1 MSEMPFASL
10 GISQPYIKK
19 LREEGIVTPTP
30 IQEAAIPIL
39 LTGKDLIAQAQ
50 TGTGKTLAF
59 ALPLLADF
67 DAEYPHVQGL
77 IITPTRELALQITA
91 ELKKLAPLAGAHIL
105 AVYGGQDVEAQ
116 SRKMK
121 GNPAIVVC
129 TPGRLVDHMRRGN
142 IDLGRV
148 RKLVLDEAD
157 QMLHMGF
164 LTDVE
169 SIIRRLPNARQTM
182 LFSATMPDQVKALAR
197 NYMKQP
203 QDVRIQGKQVTLEE
217 IRQFVVETTDRAKQ
231 ATLFRMLEVYQ
242 PFLAVIFCRTKLR
255 ASKLTEAM
263 KDKGFNVDE
272 LHGDLTQSKREQVM
286 ERFRKADLQ
295 YLVATDVA
303 ARGLDVEG
311 VTHVFNYDIPLDPE
325 WYIHRIG
332 RTGRAKQS
340 GTAITLVAAK
350 DRGLLEKIERG
361 IHMTLK
367 RRSMEEFNIQASG
380 MMDEDYDPLESGSGR
395 SGGDSSRKRSASGGG
410 ARPAGSR
417 GQGTRSAGGGAGG
430 RSAGEW
436 APRRGGGKG
445 TAAPKEG
452 GRRSGGKPERS
463 GAWGEAKPARGSA
476 GGEDKPAYRG
486 GSSAGA
492 GEGKPYRGGAEGKA
506 KPYRS
511 GAGGGGNAGSGF
523 GGGRGGKPF
532 GGGKPSAGGRPGSG
546 GRSAGP
552 ARGGEQR
559 RSAPKGRRP

>member
-169 SIIRRLPNARQTM
+169 AIIRRLPNARQTM

-380 MMDEDYDPLESGSGR
+380 MMDEDYDPLEGGSGR
-395 SGGDSSRKRSASGGG
+395 SGRKRGASGGGG
-410 ARPAGSR
+410 ARPAGR
-417 GQGTRSAGGGAGG
+417 GQGARSGGGGG

-445 TAAPKEG
+445 APTPKEG

-463 GAWGEAKPARGSA
+463 GAWGEAKPARGGA
-476 GGEDKPAYRG
+476 GGEGKPAYRG

-511 GAGGGGNAGSGF
+511 GTGGGGGGNAGSGF
-523 GGGRGGKPF
+523 GGSRGGKPF
-532 GGGKPSAGGRPGSG
+532 GSGKPSAGGRPASG

-552 ARGGEQR
+552 ARGGER

>member
-380 MMDEDYDPLESGSGR
+380 MMDEDYDPLEGGSGR

-417 GQGTRSAGGGAGG
+417 GQGARSAGG

-476 GGEDKPAYRG
+476 GGEGKPAYRG